1 MAVSIYTC
9 DSNIIEKTILMKFRH
24 VLSGLVLVFLAACV
38 ISSCTKGSLGNAK
51 LTLFLTDAPADFD
64 EVNIEIL
71 RIEIRST
78 NDLGDDY
85 WRVIRFNNP
94 GVYNLLE
101 FRNGIDTLLSSVDLP
116 PGRISQVRLIVGSNN
131 SIMVDSSLMPLPLM
145 LPSMQESGL
154 KLNVHADLREGQ
166 EHKLWIDFDAA
177 RSIVETGNGT
187 YLLKPVLRTFTLAE
201 TGSIKGNIQPQAA
214 DATVYAIAGL
224 DTLAAIP
231 DANTGDFLIRGLT
244 PGIWKVVAKGQHGY
258 QDQVFD
264 HIRISRAETNVL
276 DTITLIP

>member
-1 MAVSIYTC
+1 
-9 DSNIIEKTILMKFRH
+9 MKFRH
-24 VLSGLVLVFLAACV
+24 VLSGLVFVSFVTFA
-38 ISSCTKGSLGNAK
+38 ISSCSKGSLGNAK
-51 LTLFLTDAPADFD
+51 LTLFLTDAPADYD
-64 EVNIEIL
+64 QVNIEIL

-78 NDLGDDY
+78 NDLGEDY
-85 WRVIRFNNP
+85 WRVLRFNNP

-131 SIMVDSSLMPLPLM
+131 SIMVDSNLLPLPLV

-166 EHKLWIDFDAA
+166 ERKLWIDFDAA
-177 RSIVETGNGT
+177 RSVIETGNGS
-187 YLLKPVLRTFTLAE
+187 YLLKPVLRTFTLSE
-201 TGSIKGNIQPQAA
+201 TGSLKGNIQPQVA

-244 PGIWKVVAKGQHGY
+244 PGMWKVVAQGQHGY

-264 HIRISRAETNVL
+264 HIRISRGETNVL
-276 DTITLIP
+276 DTITLMP

>member
-1 MAVSIYTC
+1 
-9 DSNIIEKTILMKFRH
+9 MKFRH

-101 FRNGIDTLLSSVDLP
+101 FRNGIDTLLSSIDLP